1 MKWLSAG
8 LIFVNL
14 STVCGLLLGIVGSGL
29 NKLSALLALISGA
42 AFAVAAYLGTFD
54 PDNPNRRAGGSP
66 ASAGSASGALALEA
80 AESESPASKRTQRRL
95 SRDVPELTPAPW

>member
-14 STVCGLLLGIVGSGL
+14 STICGLLLGMVGSGL

-42 AFAVAAYLGTFD
+42 AFALAAYLGLLIPTNRTVEQANRLPR
-54 PDNPNRRAGGSP
+54 PDRQVMR
-66 ASAGSASGALALEA
+66 
-80 AESESPASKRTQRRL
+80 
-95 SRDVPELTPAPW
+95 

>member
-14 STVCGLLLGIVGSGL
+14 STICGLLLGMVGSGL

-42 AFAVAAYLGTFD
+42 AFALAAYLGTFD
-54 PDNPNRRAGGSP
+54 PNKPNSKAGASPDSSGP
-66 ASAGSASGALALEA
+66 ASDAQ
-80 AESESPASKRTQRRL
+80 SESRVSKRAQRRL
-95 SRDVPELTPAPW
+95 QKSAPQSTPAFRL

>member
-29 NKLSALLALISGA
+29 NQLSALLALIAGA
-42 AFAVAAYLGTFD
+42 AFAVAAWLGTFD
-54 PDNPNRRAGGSP
+54 PDKPNRRAVASP
-66 ASAGSASGALALEA
+66 APSESAGEA
-80 AESESPASKRTQRRL
+80 VSPQHADSESQGPRRAQRRL
-95 SRDVPELTPAPW
+95 GKEVPKKT

>member
-14 STVCGLLLGIVGSGL
+14 STICGLLLGMVGSGL

-42 AFAVAAYLGTFD
+42 AFALAAYLGTFD
-54 PDNPNRRAGGSP
+54 PDKPNRRAG
-66 ASAGSASGALALEA
+66 
-80 AESESPASKRTQRRL
+80 ESPASPDRQAKASLQRAQSE
-95 SRDVPELTPAPW
+95 SRPSSERNVD